1 MDVLPQRIRVRLT
14 ELTAW
19 HGFDGHLEYVL
30 RVEQDE
36 SDEKVSVD
44 LPCTKPS
51 HVNEDVTFHDQVMK
65 KPIAI

>member
-1 MDVLPQRIRVRLT
+1 MDVFPPRIRVRLA
-14 ELTAW
+14 ELAAW
-19 HGFDGHLEYVL
+19 YGLDGHLESVL

-51 HVNEDVTFHDQVMK
+51 HVSDDIAFHNKVMK
-65 KPIAI
+65 KPVTI